1 MGSIAVLEAAVDA
14 FCAESIQELTAAEA
28 LTVLARVEVVQRRLS
43 AHGLGL
49 VPKVTSQASPV
60 ELGGTSYADVL
71 SLRLHIGK
79 GAARRRIG
87 DAEQLAPR
95 RALTGEVLAPQ
106 LPNVAAAL
114 SRGDVGDE
122 QVRIIRQ
129 FFDRLPV
136 VVDAP
141 TRQGAEQQLAA
152 MAAKFGPEAL
162 RIGADRMMALLN
174 PDGEFADV
182 DRARRRGIS
191 IGQQGFDGMSPISG
205 LLDPETRAYL
215 DAVFAKLA
223 APGMCNPAD
232 QSPMVN
238 GEPAPEAAEHDHR
251 SGAQRHHD
259 ALRTCLRATL
269 TSGQLGSHHGLPVT
283 VVVTTTLTEL
293 QDATGVAITGAGTR
307 LPMRDLIRMATHA
320 HHYLTIFD
328 DDGRALYLGRTKRI
342 ATTDQRIVLHAHDR
356 GCTHPGCTVP
366 GYLCEVHHIN
376 QWADQGP
383 TDIDN
388 LTFACGPHHRLLN
401 HGWTTR
407 KHTNGTT
414 QWIPPPQLLTVAALR
429 AKNADRSQ
437 REDDQ
442 TEDCHNR
449 GDVDPSTRPDPGV

>member
-1 MGSIAVLEAAVDA
+1 MGSIAALEAAVDA
-14 FCAESIQELTAAEA
+14 FCVESIRELTAAEA

-43 AHGLGL
+43 AGGLGL
-49 VPKVTSQASPV
+49 IPKVTAQASPV
-60 ELGGTSYADVL
+60 ELGGTSYADVIAR
-71 SLRLHIGK
+71 RLHIGK

-122 QVRIIRQ
+122 HVRIIRQ

-141 TRQGAEQQLAA
+141 TRQAAEQQLAA
-152 MAAKFGPEAL
+152 MAVQFRPEAL

-174 PDGEFADV
+174 PDGEFCDV
-182 DRARRRGIS
+182 DRARRRGVT

-232 QSPMVN
+232 QSPMLN
-238 GEPAPEAAEHDHR
+238 GEPDPEAAERDRR
-251 SGAQRHHD
+251 SSAQRHQD
-259 ALRTCLRATL
+259 ALRTCLRSTL
-269 TSGQLGSHHGLPVT
+269 ASRDLGSHHGLPVT
-283 VVVTTTLTEL
+283 VVVTTTLAEL
-293 QDATGVAITGAGTR
+293 EHAAGIAVTGAGTR
-307 LPMRDLIRMATHA
+307 LPLRDVIRMATHA
-320 HHYLTIFD
+320 HHDLTIFD
-328 DDGRALYLGRTKRI
+328 DDGRPLYLGCSKRI
-342 ATTDQRIVLHAHDR
+342 ASADQRIVLHAQDR
-356 GCTHPGCTVP
+356 SCTHPDCHVP
-366 GYLCEVHHIN
+366 GYLCEVHHITE
-376 QWADQGP
+376 WADGGP
-383 TDIDN
+383 TNIDN

-414 QWIPPPQLLTVAALR
+414 EWIPPPQLDIGDSIANNHHHPGRLTPAY
-429 AKNADRSQ
+429 
-437 REDDQ
+437 
-442 TEDCHNR
+442 
-449 GDVDPSTRPDPGV
+449 